1 MDSSQLR
8 NEESRNTVTKRAW
21 VVNSPSVV
29 SEIID
34 GELVVMNLATGNY
47 FSSTG
52 TGALIWARIGERQD
66 DDAVVAA
73 VVAAYDVTRDRA
85 AADFATFVAELAA
98 AELVRA
104 EEASE
109 AMAPPAPGRREAYA
123 KPELKVY
130 TDMKDLL
137 MLDPIHD
144 VGADGWPAVAPEMK
158 KAV

>member
-8 NEESRNTVTKRAW
+8 TEESRNTVTKRAW

-52 TGALIWARIGERQD
+52 TGALIWSRIGERQD

-85 AADFATFVAELAA
+85 AADFAAFVAELAA

-109 AMAPPAPGRREAYA
+109 ALAPAAAQREAYA